1 MDSVWAEQTH
11 PFPLPNQGRCQETLP
26 AQKDMAGSSQGLNQ
40 DTKSGFLLHILLKHA
55 LQHLPSSGSAWWVL
69 GICVMVKRVSDM
81 SERKVSKSKCC
92 LLPRSSSSSPS
103 SMGTTLQKS
112 WLHHFSV
119 GLQTSSSY
127 MR

>member
-1 MDSVWAEQTH
+1 M
-11 PFPLPNQGRCQETLP
+11 
-26 AQKDMAGSSQGLNQ
+26 
-40 DTKSGFLLHILLKHA
+40 
-55 LQHLPSSGSAWWVL
+55 L